1 MTLSVFGKNFWK
13 KFALGLVKVS
23 RRKYVGVVL
32 AIRVMSYFCG
42 LVHMALDDLAEP
54 SFRVRVHCLMF

>member
-1 MTLSVFGKNFWK
+1 M
-13 KFALGLVKVS
+13 S

-32 AIRVMSYFCG
+32 AVRVMSYLCG

-54 SFRVRVHCLMF
+54 SFRVRIPCLMFQFNSVT